1 MKDGGGTLRKSKESE
16 KVGLIEDDWKISRRV
31 DELISVKI
39 FIIGRRISKINIE
52 KRRYFENSRNFD
64 NTLRFLKLESSKKDR
79 FILAKL
85 K

>member
-1 MKDGGGTLRKSKESE
+1 MKDSEGMFRKSKES
-16 KVGLIEDDWKISRRV
+16 KRIGLIEDDWKISRRV

-64 NTLRFLKLESSKKDR
+64 NTLRFLKLESSRRRID
-79 FILAKL
+79 LSL
-85 K
+85 LN